1 MLKKGILYEGRRV
14 AFLAIYSTVRE
25 LDKAEEQTLK
35 NYKINFR
42 HALKSAFLISL
53 NSFAHNYNVAEL
65 KQALKKSVEVLSA
78 DAEQPSQISSKDK
91 ESFGGVSGELFEI
104 HLKTSQAETAGWVF
118 LFEREETPN
127 LISFSKAEKKVK
139 AFLVGK
145 SLIPESEYKD
155 YSFVEKIHQDMLLRF
170 FPKAMREHDHSSMH
184 GGAVL
189 MFLDDHVELS
199 RSSQNQLFAY
209 VSDKKR
215 QSLPLSDF
223 ERISFSL
230 LANKKSISLKA
241 EKMKHGSMEMLMLS
255 LPGEIKKDDVLS
267 VSLMRKKGNLI
278 TRVIQLSQLPAVK
291 TEDAMSEGVH

>member
-1 MLKKGILYEGRRV
+1 LKI
-14 AFLAIYSTVRE
+14 
-25 LDKAEEQTLK
+25 
-35 NYKINFR
+35 YKINFR
-42 HALKSAFLISL
+42 HALKSVFHISL
-53 NSFAHNYNVAEL
+53 ISFAHNYNVAEL
-65 KQALKKSVEVLSA
+65 KQALKKSVEVLGT
-78 DAEQPSQISSKDK
+78 DAEQPSQISSKNK

-104 HLKTSQAETAGWVF
+104 HLKTSQDETAGWVF

-145 SLIPESEYKD
+145 SVLPESEYKN

-170 FPKAMREHDHSSMH
+170 FPKAMKEHDHSSMH

-215 QSLPLSDF
+215 QGLPLSVF
-223 ERISFSL
+223 EKISFSL
-230 LANKKSISLKA
+230 LTDKKSISLKS

-255 LPGEIKKDDVLS
+255 LPAKIQKEDVLS
-267 VSLMRKKGNLI
+267 VSVKRKNGNMV
-278 TRVIQLSQLPAVK
+278 TRVIKISQLPSVK
-291 TEDAMSEGVH
+291 TQDAMSEGVH